1 MPELKET
8 VRLWFQNGVGEGQFV
23 AHLKNIEENQETSTK
38 VKKRKNKRH
47 KKSTIARLNKDEI
60 SAVAKVLDN
69 FALPSSL
76 ENWQNE
82 VLQSNGH
89 VFVPA
94 LDPGMLTELHVLNN
108 GVELGLLKKKRFEP
122 SHQLAEVLG
131 QKEQKQLINF
141 EDKVDSNLRGF
152 VLVAYQN
159 HIFSF
164 GKIGNDQI
172 LKNFY
177 PKGLR
182 K

>member
-1 MPELKET
+1 MP
-8 VRLWFQNGVGEGQFV
+8 
-23 AHLKNIEENQETSTK
+23 AI
-38 VKKRKNKRH
+38 
-47 KKSTIARLNKDEI
+47 
-60 SAVAKVLDN
+60 
-69 FALPSSL
+69 
-76 ENWQNE
+76 
-82 VLQSNGH
+82 
-89 VFVPA
+89 
-94 LDPGMLTELHVLNN
+94 DPEMLTELHVLNN

-131 QKEQKQLINF
+131 QKQQTQLINLDNKADY
-141 EDKVDSNLRGF
+141 EHYLHGETIKVDSKLRGF

>member
-1 MPELKET
+1 M
-8 VRLWFQNGVGEGQFV
+8 
-23 AHLKNIEENQETSTK
+23 
-38 VKKRKNKRH
+38 
-47 KKSTIARLNKDEI
+47 
-60 SAVAKVLDN
+60 AKVLDN

-141 EDKVDSNLRGF
+141 EDKVDYERYIHGETIKVDSNLRDF

>member
-1 MPELKET
+1 MLF
-8 VRLWFQNGVGEGQFV
+8 R
-23 AHLKNIEENQETSTK
+23 S
-38 VKKRKNKRH
+38 
-47 KKSTIARLNKDEI
+47 STITRLNKDEI
-60 SAVAKVLDN
+60 SVVAKVLDN

-76 ENWQNE
+76 ENWQNV

-94 LDPGMLTELHVLNN
+94 LDPDLLTELHVLNN

-141 EDKVDSNLRGF
+141 EDKAEYERYIHGETIKVDSNLRGF
-152 VLVAYQN
+152 VLVAYQD